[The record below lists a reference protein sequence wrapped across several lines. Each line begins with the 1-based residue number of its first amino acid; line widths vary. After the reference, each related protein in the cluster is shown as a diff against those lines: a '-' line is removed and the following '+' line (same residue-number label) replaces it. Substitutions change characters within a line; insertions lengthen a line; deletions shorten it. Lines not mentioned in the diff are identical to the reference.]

1 MPPSPWIGSFPK
13 AGGPPSQI
21 PPAPGTIPMSI
32 VRQMTQTTASSGRV
46 TICGPERHIQV
57 ECQDAATLT
66 NMVTHFTAHE
76 QNMLQQVLNT
86 QLTLHQQTLMQQQLQ
101 FQMMMTMC
109 QNQWSFP
116 TFGPQNE
123 RPARL
128 RPYDRSEQLQDATVV
143 IDSTR
148 HSTTE
153 PPEFGIFMH
162 KWGSEL
168 LPSEVLPPSVMLA
181 TNSVSFLIGRS
192 PDLYEVR
199 EVSYPHLGGQQAV
212 YWVCPPVSR
221 IKIGIFD
228 QMSAEDSLKQ
238 IDWTAVYEML
248 LRIRRHVL
256 RFSFRLTN
264 ALEEGRI
271 REFQQSYI
279 PDPTYYTTSRGFT
292 PSAQISS
299 LSKYY
304 VEFLQE
310 DLAQQFPHFFTSA
323 FRHTVQAGIQ
333 LLGESILLYVANSSL
348 VETTGIIADHKG
360 RPLAVVSKLTPN
372 HLEMNRSFDSK
383 YYYMFAH
390 NTSALSAAHSISE
403 GFIRPSASDP
413 KDLAWFPTNSFYA
426 RGQEISGP
434 QITESQLIRLL
445 TTAQKYGGF
454 GTSRPLTVVGTAV
467 SRQPHF
473 RVTQGGVIAD
483 HAAAHFY
490 DVVHGSD
497 RRWAFRS
504 HLCTIHY
511 LCVILRP

>member
-1 MPPSPWIGSFPK
+1 
-13 AGGPPSQI
+13 
-21 PPAPGTIPMSI
+21 
-32 VRQMTQTTASSGRV
+32 
-46 TICGPERHIQV
+46 
-57 ECQDAATLT
+57 
-66 NMVTHFTAHE
+66 
-76 QNMLQQVLNT
+76 
-86 QLTLHQQTLMQQQLQ
+86 
-101 FQMMMTMC
+101 MMTMC

-128 RPYDRSEQLQDATVV
+128 RPYDRSEQLQDATVM

-199 EVSYPHLGGQQAV
+199 EVSCPYLGGQQAV

-221 IKIGIFD
+221 IKISIFD

-271 REFQQSYI
+271 REFQPPYI

-299 LSKYY
+299 LSRHF

-310 DLAQQFPHFFTSA
+310 DLAQQFPHFCTSA

-348 VETTGIIADHKG
+348 VETTGIIAD
-360 RPLAVVSKLTPN
+360 
-372 HLEMNRSFDSK
+372 LEMSRSFDSK

-390 NTSALSAAHSISE
+390 NTSALSAAHSITE

-413 KDLAWFPTNSFYA
+413 KDSARFPTNSFYA

-445 TTAQKYGGF
+445 TTAQKYGGV

-473 RVTQGGVIAD
+473 RVTQGRVIAD

-497 RRWAFRS
+497 RRWAFWS
-504 HLCTIHY
+504 HVCTIHY
-511 LCVILRP
+511 LCVISRP